1 MAVYQ
6 ESNLPS
12 VSLPNGA
19 SHLPVSLIS
28 FFDRFDRIYLW
39 LDADE
44 VGRTAAEKFA
54 KKLGTSRTLII
65 DSRKDDPE
73 GPKDAN
79 EALKMGVNFKELIAT
94 QAETLNDKNLLT
106 MSDIKDKVLH
116 RFINTEEIAGVKSKY
131 FNFYN
136 KTLKG
141 LRQGE
146 LTIVSGATGSGKTT
160 FLSQLSVDFLT

>member
-1 MAVYQ
+1 MITEGEFDAMAVYQ

-19 SHLPVSLIS
+19 SNLPVSLVP

-44 VGRTAAEKFA
+44 VGRAASEKFA
-54 KKLGTSRTLII
+54 RKLGTQRTLII

-79 EALKMGVNFKELIAT
+79 EALKMGVNFKDLIAT
-94 QAETLNDKNLLT
+94 
-106 MSDIKDKVLH
+106 
-116 RFINTEEIAGVKSKY
+116 
-131 FNFYN
+131 
-136 KTLKG
+136 
-141 LRQGE
+141 
-146 LTIVSGATGSGKTT
+146 
-160 FLSQLSVDFLT
+160 